1 MTTVYI
7 HGAHA
12 TTETF
17 NYIRSKFGQS
27 DDVLISYSSVH
38 SFKNNMRDMASQL
51 KYCEDITFIAHSLGG
66 VYALYLANLFPK
78 KVRKTFSMST
88 PYGGSTQSNLIRW
101 MLPHNQMFRDI
112 AANGPVIQTA
122 LAMPLPCP
130 WTNVVSTRGHNP
142 WLMEANDGVVSVASQ
157 KARKDMNLIDVH
169 VNHYEV
175 VISEKTM
182 KYLAEFLAN

>member
-1 MTTVYI
+1 MTNIYI

-12 TTETF
+12 TPETF
-17 NYIRSKFGQS
+17 NYIRSQFGQS
-27 DDVLISYSSVH
+27 DDILISYSSVH
-38 SFKNNMRDMASQL
+38 SFKNNLRDMTRQL

-78 KVRKTFSMST
+78 QVRRSFSMST
-88 PYGGSTQSNLIRW
+88 PFGGSRQSNLIKW

-112 AANGPVIQTA
+112 ATNGPVIQSA
-122 LAMPLPCP
+122 LSMPLPCS

-142 WLMEANDGVVSVASQ
+142 WLMEANDGVVTVASQ
-157 KARKDMNLIDVH
+157 KARRDMQLIDVH

-175 VISEKTM
+175 VISDKTM
-182 KYLAEFLAN
+182 KYLVDFLKQ